1 MRSAGL
7 AVPSL
12 TILVLA
18 TLLALPVASGPGALG
33 KDDDGKPRL
42 KLAAD
47 PAVGFTPVTTT
58 LTGLASGIR
67 ADDAAFCHPAIT
79 WVRVNPGLSEDDAMR
94 YHQDAACRHP
104 ESETVAVT
112 TFTKTITLYQ
122 PGTYLFKLIVEG
134 KDGRKV
140 ESAYTR
146 VEVLRVN

>member
-1 MRSAGL
+1 MS
-7 AVPSL
+7 
-12 TILVLA
+12 
-18 TLLALPVASGPGALG
+18 VASGPGALG
-33 KDDDGKPRL
+33 KDDESGKPRL

-134 KDGRKV
+134 RDGRKV